1 MYGLLLDTIQKF
13 IREKYGENYWVNI
26 RRRAKLSNHW
36 FVTHEVYPESVIPTL
51 VDAAAEELGEE
62 KDNVMMMFGEYFAE
76 NIGRYGYARL
86 LRVLGR
92 DLRDFLNGLVD
103 LHEYLRFSYPN
114 MSPPAFFTANETPE
128 GLHLHY
134 ITKREGFLCY
144 VIGQMKTIGKI
155 YGKQLEISV
164 ISEDQTD
171 KGENHYI
178 LDLKFDNRAMLMTR
192 RASVVGFVDFQI
204 SSETFFKMF
213 PFSLIFSK
221 ELVICRV
228 GRKLQEVLPGLYG
241 EVVSSAFTLLKP
253 YMAELD
259 WDSVRCTCTC
269 CVFFTAIV
277 CMYKFSVSTYIVY
290 MYYQCVHFASSPHS
304 HRYT

>member
-1 MYGLLLDTIQKF
+1 
-13 IREKYGENYWVNI
+13 
-26 RRRAKLSNHW
+26 
-36 FVTHEVYPESVIPTL
+36 
-51 VDAAAEELGEE
+51 
-62 KDNVMMMFGEYFAE
+62 MMMFGEYFAE

-134 ITKREGFLCY
+134 VTKREGFLCY
-144 VIGQMKTIGKI
+144 VIGQMKTIGNI

-164 ISEDQTD
+164 ISQGQTD
-171 KGENHYI
+171 KGEYYYI

-192 RASVVGFVDFQI
+192 QASVVGFVDFQI

-259 WDSVRCTCTC
+259 WDSVRHTY
-269 CVFFTAIV
+269 VHV
-277 CMYKFSVSTYIVY
+277 LHSLPLHDVQVSTYIHTYIHVLSVCTFFMQVLY
-290 MYYQCVHFASSPHS
+290 FTPHS
-304 HRYT
+304 HRYTSCKYF